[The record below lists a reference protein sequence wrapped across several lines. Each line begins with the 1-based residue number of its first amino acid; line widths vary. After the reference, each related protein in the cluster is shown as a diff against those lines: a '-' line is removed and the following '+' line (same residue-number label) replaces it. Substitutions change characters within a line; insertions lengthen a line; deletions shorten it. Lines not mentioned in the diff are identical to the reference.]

1 MGVWGREDWPAG
13 VPLNEEGKA
22 LASCLLG
29 LLTGNARMSFALSG
43 CSFKACLKLLLSNGE
58 AI

>member
-13 VPLNEEGKA
+13 VPLSEEGKA

-29 LLTGNARMSFALSG
+29 LLTGNT
-43 CSFKACLKLLLSNGE
+43 
-58 AI
+58 